1 MILAQTPWAFPTTIS
16 QITESDAHIA
26 WDSAG
31 LSYIRFDDAS
41 YLRTVKTLQHIP
53 NSFAGDRGMKTW
65 YVLASGFNFKLI
77 PPKITGIIVELKTD
91 RGGRITDDTV
101 QLRTVSTWTGYT
113 GAVGDNKAN
122 ADLGQKKFY
131 GGTMDLWGWDR
142 IGYTGSLLDTVL
154 RQVILTP
161 NFGIALRFQS
171 HPFWPHNSTPMIDYV
186 RIRLIWDDGNT
197 ATDGIEPGDGPGPG
211 QNNTGPGSA
220 GTGGGDGEGTP
231 NLGSSRFGGYRN
243 TTGNNQGDPGQD
255 PFGYQ
260 SSFGY
265 DGSGA
270 ITGGDGTGF
279 QGSGGGTGN
288 GYSGSNAGYLG
299 SFDSYIP
306 GPPV

>member
-1 MILAQTPWAFPTTIS
+1 MIIAQTPWTYPTNSS
-16 QITESDAHIA
+16 QIAESDAHVA

-31 LSYIRFDDAS
+31 FSYIRFEDAS

-53 NSFAGDRGMKTW
+53 NSFAGDRTMKTW
-65 YVLASGFNFKLI
+65 YVLASGFNFRAV
-77 PPKITGIIVELKTD
+77 PPKITGILVELKTD

-131 GGTMDLWGWDR
+131 GGTTDLWGWDR

-154 RQVILTP
+154 RQAILIP

-186 RIRLIWDDGNT
+186 KIRLIWSDGNT
-197 ATDGIEPGDGPGPG
+197 ETDGQFLDDEGGGKPDVGGGALGGNQIGPTGDGGQGVDQPGNG
-211 QNNTGPGSA
+211 FG
-220 GTGGGDGEGTP
+220 
-231 NLGSSRFGGYRN
+231 GSSGFVGSVYY
-243 TTGNNQGDPGQD
+243 TGT
-255 PFGYQ
+255 
-260 SSFGY
+260 
-265 DGSGA
+265 SG
-270 ITGGDGTGF
+270 F
-279 QGSGGGTGN
+279 NGSGGYIGSSE
-288 GYSGSNAGYLG
+288 GYIG

-306 GPPV
+306 PLPT

>member
-1 MILAQTPWAFPTTIS
+1 MILAQTPWAYPTNIS
-16 QITESDAHIA
+16 QITESDAHVA
-26 WDSAG
+26 WDSSG
-31 LSYIRFDDAS
+31 FSYIRFDDAS

-53 NSFAGDRGMKTW
+53 NSFSGDRTMKTW
-65 YVLASGFNFKLI
+65 YLLASGFNFRAV

-142 IGYTGSLLDTVL
+142 IGYTGSLAETII
-154 RQVILTP
+154 RQAILTP

-186 RIRLIWDDGNT
+186 KIRLLWSDGNAETDVDIGVGDPKVWGKFT
-197 ATDGIEPGDGPGPG
+197 AGD
-211 QNNTGPGSA
+211 
-220 GTGGGDGEGTP
+220 DGEGDS
-231 NLGSSRFGGYRN
+231 NLGSSRFGGYQN
-243 TTGNNQGDPGQD
+243 TAGNNQGNPGQD

-260 SSFGY
+260 SSFGF

-270 ITGGDGTGF
+270 NNGGNGNGF
-279 QGSGGGTGN
+279 QGSGGGGN
-288 GYSGSNAGYLG
+288 GYMGSDTGYLG

-306 GPPV
+306 PPPT

>member
-1 MILAQTPWAFPTTIS
+1 MILAQTPWAYPTNIS

-65 YVLASGFNFKLI
+65 YLLASGFNFRNVPK
-77 PPKITGIIVELKTD
+77 KITGILVELKTD

-113 GAVGDNKAN
+113 GAVGDNKAD

-154 RQVILTP
+154 QQAILTP

-171 HPFWPHNSTPMIDYV
+171 HPYWPHNSTPMVDYV
-186 RIRLIWDDGNT
+186 KIKLVWDDGNT
-197 ATDGIEPGDGPGPG
+197 KSDVPITDDD
-211 QNNTGPGSA
+211 
-220 GTGGGDGEGTP
+220 GGGNP
-231 NLGSSRFGGYRN
+231 NIGG
-243 TTGNNQGDPGQD
+243 
-255 PFGYQ
+255 
-260 SSFGY
+260 
-265 DGSGA
+265 GSGPSP
-270 ITGGDGTGF
+270 IGYG
-279 QGSGGGTGN
+279 GSGGTNADGN
-288 GYSGSNAGYLG
+288 GYGGSSAYQGSTGYISSSSFTGSGGYTGSNSNYTG
-299 SFDSYIP
+299 SQGDGGYIP
-306 GPPV
+306 PPPL